1 MIKLFLSD
9 FEYKVT
15 EVDSKLDE
23 ALNKITD
30 KMCSDLEHGDEI
42 QLNDTYTL
50 YRHSDEDMWD
60 VFNTAEWEEVA
71 SVMWLENCLDI
82 TEMDPQNYGGELVSD
97 GIAFDIHDKS
107 LIKEDGNHSRI
118 DLDSF
123 KQNTCKD
130 AVDKITLKMMT
141 TMGYGE
147 EIKLNEKYYLYH
159 YAEDDYIGLRHVDFL
174 YEDIYTVQF
183 GITEDDGERCEYS
196 IELTC
201 EDESIADFL
210 DKAEAAL

>member
-71 SVMWLENCLDI
+71 SVMWTSAED
-82 TEMDPQNYGGELVSD
+82 
-97 GIAFDIHDKS
+97 IAFDIQDKS
-107 LIKEDGNHSRI
+107 LMQI
-118 DLDSF
+118 DL
-123 KQNTCKD
+123 
-130 AVDKITLKMMT
+130 
-141 TMGYGE
+141 
-147 EIKLNEKYYLYH
+147 
-159 YAEDDYIGLRHVDFL
+159 
-174 YEDIYTVQF
+174 
-183 GITEDDGERCEYS
+183 
-196 IELTC
+196 
-201 EDESIADFL
+201 
-210 DKAEAAL
+210 